1 MSNVYCN
8 MFILSVKHV
17 AHARFMRNHRLI
29 NEIFS
34 ETMIP
39 DVRSVVTTHRM
50 QVNIRK
56 NIYLAARRHLCLL
69 PLASCLLPLA
79 SCLLP
84 LASCLLPLA
93 SCLLPLASGLWPLAS
108 GLWPL
113 ASGLWPLER

>member
-56 NIYLAARRHLCLL
+56 NIYLAARRHLL
-69 PLASCLLPLA
+69 PLASC
-79 SCLLP
+79 
-84 LASCLLPLA
+84 
-93 SCLLPLASGLWPLAS
+93 LWPLAS

-113 ASGLWPLER
+113 ASGLLSLER